1 MPNRY
6 EREIEEILR
15 NLEHTEPKQG
25 SGGRSRRNTS
35 PRVPSRPRFSFPT
48 AFSLTEWLL
57 IIAVIA
63 ALIGGGYAYAM
74 RVPDLIS
81 AILATIGAVCLVL
94 VALSQFL
101 FRPRRPVA
109 RRYGNVTV
117 TPMYR
122 NPLTNLKTRW
132 NLFMLRMRYRNK
144 REE

>member
-15 NLEHTEPKQG
+15 NLEHTEPRQG
-25 SGGRSRRNTS
+25 SGGRSRKNTS
-35 PRVPSRPRFSFPT
+35 PRVPSRPRFSFSL
-48 AFSLTEWLL
+48 AFSFTEWLL

-63 ALIGGGYAYAM
+63 ALVGGGYAYATG
-74 RVPDLIS
+74 RPDLLS
-81 AILATIGAVCLVL
+81 AILATVGTVCIIL

-101 FRPRRPVA
+101 FHPRRPVS

-117 TPMYR
+117 TPIHR
-122 NPLTNLKTRW
+122 NPLVNLKTRW